1 MLAILKRLR
10 ERRAEKKAD
19 LAAIATA
26 HDEARRAGDEP
37 ERTLSDAVFETYD
50 KYPDGGPV

>member
-1 MLAILKRLR
+1 VLDFLKRLR
-10 ERRAEKKAD
+10 ERHAEKKAD
-19 LAAIATA
+19 LAAIAHA

-37 ERTLSDAVFETYD
+37 EKTMSDVVFETYD

>member
-1 MLAILKRLR
+1 VLDFLKRLR
-10 ERRAEKKAD
+10 ERHDEKKAD
-19 LAAIATA
+19 LAAIAQA

-37 ERTLSDAVFETYD
+37 EKTMSDVVFETYD